1 MSDELEVI
9 NELPEMSVLEQVSKA
24 EIDSQIATAKK
35 YPRNIAKVRQTV
47 LSLAT
52 MDEETAAD
60 CFFSLPRGG
69 KTISGESVRFAEIL
83 AASYGNVKAAWRP
96 IGFDKS
102 RGIVTCQGVCIDLEN
117 NVSTSLEKT
126 RQVQRKRGATGY
138 DEDMITIATNACG
151 AIAYRDAVFKTIP
164 KAIVKSL
171 MSQIKEA
178 ARGKGTLE
186 QKVSRVLDRLVELG
200 EERKISKTEVLKR
213 AFHVIEVKAPG
224 DIDLANLDTLIGIG
238 TAIRDG
244 EIRFEDALPDPKAT
258 PKVKDD
264 PFVAAGKKSKPV
276 TEENI
281 NSPQNET
288 APSSTAKTEPADKKA
303 EVSEKSAKEPTGE
316 SYPEVNPDALA
327 HLIMDTERID
337 DAATTKIAIKLSIL
351 PKDYTGSV
359 MEAPQ
364 EAINAMVGRWSEI
377 VNLNAK

>member
-69 KTISGESVRFAEIL
+69 KKISAESVRFAEIL

-213 AFHVIEVKAPG
+213 AFHVIEVKGSG

-264 PFVAAGKKSKPV
+264 PFVAAGKKVDPV

-281 NSPQNET
+281 DIQNET
-288 APSSTAKTEPADKKA
+288 APSSKAKTKPADQQA

-316 SYPEVNPDALA
+316 SYPDVSPDDLA
-327 HLIMDTERID
+327 NDMMDGGFSDSAIRQ
-337 DAATTKIAIKLSIL
+337 AAIALSIL
-351 PKDYTGSV
+351 PKDYKGSV